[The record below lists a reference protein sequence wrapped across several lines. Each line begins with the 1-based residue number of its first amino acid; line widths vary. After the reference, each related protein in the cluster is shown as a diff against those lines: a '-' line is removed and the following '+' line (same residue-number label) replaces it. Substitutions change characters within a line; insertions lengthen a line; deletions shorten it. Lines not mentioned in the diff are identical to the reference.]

1 MFQNPTATLSN
12 EASLGSESADSS
24 VLSPLSSTI
33 TIDDHEQSIS
43 SINPSTI
50 AKSVDM
56 NLNCFE
62 AELAVKYLRE
72 AQRQLFDARTIDLQ
86 CKRILDALIN
96 VIVKEFFEMPQEEE
110 EEEEEGYKEVTQR
123 RTYLAFISILLLV
136 LVISVVI
143 ICFSSS
149 RHTFTGP
156 TPT

>member
-1 MFQNPTATLSN
+1 
-12 EASLGSESADSS
+12 
-24 VLSPLSSTI
+24 
-33 TIDDHEQSIS
+33 
-43 SINPSTI
+43 
-50 AKSVDM
+50 M

-96 VIVKEFFEMPQEEE
+96 VIVKEFFDMPQEE